1 MNPILTAELATLRH
15 NDRYRPDHRTSRP
28 GRKSTLWRPDGKPTS
43 SI

>member
-15 NDRYRPDHRTSRP
+15 NDRYRPGHRTSRP